1 MSFERGLRS
10 IHLGGCLFRI
20 GFKLVGARKG
30 VAGGGG
36 RTAVSW
42 LIADL
47 VIGGNSIV
55 FLGEVGGLFFRW

>member
-1 MSFERGLRS
+1 
-10 IHLGGCLFRI
+10 LFRI
-20 GFKLVGARKG
+20 GFKLVVARKG
-30 VAGGGG
+30 AAGDGG

-55 FLGEVGGLFFRW
+55 FLGEVKGLFFRW